1 MSEETA
7 VFQEMWAMVELM
19 GHVKMAGRIS
29 EESHFGTVLLRC
41 DIPQGSDGG
50 YFTQWYGGSAIY
62 RITPISEAV
71 ACAFSIDHQ
80 PQPVRQYELAALP
93 EPKRFY
99 NEELDG
105 VDFDEDDDL
114 EIEDG
119 LGGVPF

>member
-1 MSEETA
+1 MSEESSA

-71 ACAFSIDHQ
+71 ARAFADSHQ
-80 PQPVRQYELAALP
+80 PQPVRPYELAALP
-93 EPKRFY
+93 RPERFY
-99 NEELDG
+99 D
-105 VDFDEDDDL
+105 DEDDDG
-114 EIEDG
+114 DDS
-119 LGGVPF
+119 GGVPF